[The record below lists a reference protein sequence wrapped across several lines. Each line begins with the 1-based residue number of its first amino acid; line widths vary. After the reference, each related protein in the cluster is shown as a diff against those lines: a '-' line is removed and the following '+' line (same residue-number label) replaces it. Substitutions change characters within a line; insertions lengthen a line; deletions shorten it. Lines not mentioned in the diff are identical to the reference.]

1 MLALGADFGS
11 APDLYERLQPLGRD
25 VRGGVIADSGHYI
38 PEERP
43 EAVADHLRQ
52 FIATLP
58 LGHS

>member
-1 MLALGADFGS
+1 VLALGADFGS
-11 APDLYERLQPLGRD
+11 APDLYERLQRLGRD